1 MKTEKT
7 PHGNPERLILF
18 TRRPEPGR
26 TKTRLIPLLGQEGA
40 AAFQRQMT
48 EHTLSMA
55 RRYIRTHACDLEIR
69 FEGGTPEQMARWLG
83 EDLLLAPQKDGHL
96 GERMGNALESAFHC
110 GVQRAVLAGTD
121 IPGITAGTFESAFA
135 ALTVHHTVFG
145 PARDG
150 GYYLVGMQRSVSRR
164 AIPLIFEDIPWGTGI
179 VLEKTLD
186 RLTSLG
192 LSAALTEVLRDV
204 DRPEDLAE
212 EKMDF
217 SEAAKKDGR
226 RPLR

>member
-1 MKTEKT
+1 MKTEKA
-7 PHGNPERLILF
+7 PHGHPERLILF

-26 TKTRLIPLLGQEGA
+26 VKTRLIPLLGPVGA
-40 AAFQRQMT
+40 ADLQRQMA
-48 EHTLSMA
+48 EHVLSVA
-55 RRYIRTHACDLEIR
+55 QRYIRTHACDIEIR
-69 FEGGTPEQMARWLG
+69 FEGGTPDQMTRWLG
-83 EDLLLAPQKDGHL
+83 EDLLLAPQKDGNL

-121 IPGITAGTFESAFA
+121 IPGITADTFETAFT

-150 GYYLVGMQRSVSRR
+150 GYYLVGMQTSVSRR

-186 RLTSLG
+186 RLKSSG
-192 LSAALTEVLRDV
+192 LSAALTERLQDV
-204 DRPEDLAE
+204 DRPEDLAACQIVFP
-212 EKMDF
+212 F
-217 SEAAKKDGR
+217 SD
-226 RPLR
+226 